1 MKYQVIYSKRFA
13 RQYKKLGRSGDRR
26 TLQALDLV
34 IDKLVEGKNLLP
46 QNHNH
51 RLVGNLQEFFEC
63 HVLPDWLLI
72 YRIDGDIMIL
82 ELAATGTHSNLF
94 K

>member
-1 MKYQVIYSKRFA
+1 MKYQVIYSKRFT
-13 RQYKKLGRSGDRR
+13 RQYKKLSRSGDRK

-51 RLVGNLQEFFEC
+51 RLVGNLQEFFEY

-72 YRIDGDIMIL
+72 YRIDDDIMIL
-82 ELAATGTHSNLF
+82 ELMATCTHSNLF